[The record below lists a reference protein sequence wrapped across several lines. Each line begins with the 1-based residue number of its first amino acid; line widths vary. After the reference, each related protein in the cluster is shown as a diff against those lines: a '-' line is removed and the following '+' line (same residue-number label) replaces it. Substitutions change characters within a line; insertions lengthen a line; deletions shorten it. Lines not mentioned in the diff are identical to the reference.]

1 MGARVS
7 VCLTE
12 AHPSRE
18 QAVVLRL
25 ECRMRFEE
33 TPSGRQDQASLAA
46 IAIPAPLLD
55 VVP

>member
-7 VCLTE
+7 VCVTE